1 MLGKRRR
8 RLSLT
13 LPGGTLF
20 SFGTPVHKEKE
31 KDKEQ
36 EKEKEKEKDKE
47 RERAKRKKRSSKS
60 AKRYSHSSSES
71 DRRKKLLI
79 LHVKDD
85 SSSPIDFFGLAKGL
99 KQQEALL
106 EKQELQLQSPQ
117 PHFGVM
123 WQDLEVA
130 NQERDDPIEAAEES
144 SGNSDCLTPKR
155 ATSGGGTSL
164 RVTSGGV
171 RRKHTRC
178 RSLGGSLSRH
188 KGKTVG
194 ILVSPHKQ
202 PPKSVTEL
210 QFTK

>member
-1 MLGKRRR
+1 M
-8 RLSLT
+8 
-13 LPGGTLF
+13 F

-36 EKEKEKEKDKE
+36 EKEKEKDKE
-47 RERAKRKKRSSKS
+47 KERAKRKKGSSKS
-60 AKRYSHSSSES
+60 AKRYSNSSES

-99 KQQEALL
+99 KQQEVLL
-106 EKQELQLQSPQ
+106 EKQEQELQLQLQSPQ

-130 NQERDDPIEAAEES
+130 NQERDDPIEAGEES
-144 SGNSDCLTPKR
+144 SGASDCLTPKT
-155 ATSGGGTSL
+155 ASGGTL

-202 PPKSVTEL
+202 PPKSATEL